1 MVETSIVPGEVE
13 QFGKLAADWWD
24 PDGASAM
31 LHKLGPVR
39 LKYIRDRIDQ
49 HWQID
54 ERSRRPLEGKTA
66 LDVGCG
72 AGLLAEPL
80 ARLGARV
87 TGIDAAPEVIAVARD
102 HAASMGLEIDYRVS
116 AVEKTEGQF
125 DLVTSMEVIEHV
137 ADPAAFVKSLAKRL
151 APDGLLILST
161 PNATAWSR
169 LMMITLGRGAR
180 PDSPGHARFRQIHR
194 ARADEDSARRRRA
207 EVPRRR
213 RHRLVA
219 DPRAAPQR
227 RYAAELSRYRRARV
241 IKSPSHFARGDGDM
255 MRQIALITIIALGVA
270 GCGPG
275 KKEDVLAGTTTTTVA
290 KTVQCTEPNAD
301 GVSCNRKTCK
311 KDAAS
316 GLLDHSGSAA
326 PSRATATRAGADS
339 GTCIR
344 GDQVG

>member
-1 MVETSIVPGEVE
+1 MAETSIVPGEVE
-13 QFGKLAADWWD
+13 QFGKLAGDWWD

-54 ERSRRPLEGKTA
+54 EHSRRPLEGKTA

-87 TGIDAAPEVIAVARD
+87 TGIDAAPEVIVAARD

-116 AVEKTEGQF
+116 AVEKTDGQF

-137 ADPAAFVKSLAKRL
+137 ADPAAFVKSLGRRL

-169 LMMITLGRGAR
+169 LMMITLGEGLGRIPRGTHDFDKFIAPER
-180 PDSPGHARFRQIHR
+180 MKTLLADAGLKCVDVEGIAWSPTRGLHLSDDMRLNY
-194 ARADEDSARRRRA
+194 
-207 EVPRRR
+207 
-213 RHRLVA
+213 LVA
-219 DPRAAPQR
+219 AKRA
-227 RYAAELSRYRRARV
+227 
-241 IKSPSHFARGDGDM
+241 
-255 MRQIALITIIALGVA
+255 
-270 GCGPG
+270 
-275 KKEDVLAGTTTTTVA
+275 
-290 KTVQCTEPNAD
+290 
-301 GVSCNRKTCK
+301 
-311 KDAAS
+311 
-316 GLLDHSGSAA
+316 
-326 PSRATATRAGADS
+326 
-339 GTCIR
+339 
-344 GDQVG
+344 